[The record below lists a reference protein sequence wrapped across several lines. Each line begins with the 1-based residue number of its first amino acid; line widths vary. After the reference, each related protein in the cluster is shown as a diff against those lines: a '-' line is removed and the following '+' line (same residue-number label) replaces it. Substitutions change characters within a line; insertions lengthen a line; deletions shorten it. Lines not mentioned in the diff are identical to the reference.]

1 MNFLSE
7 LIKIFCLKMVYVY
20 TNNDEDLYELLIL
33 PVLYFECKIF
43 FQAKVV
49 RSWTRFREIQEP
61 EKVLSWLRY
70 PCTYHVENLLNQISL
85 SNLWMETQRM
95 MYIWCHFSAIQE
107 RNSYAVS
114 VWRRVKM
121 KLDGRD
127 PDLNKRFSVAEQVS
141 TVPWKQQT
149 FLIN

>member
-1 MNFLSE
+1 MY
-7 LIKIFCLKMVYVY
+7 M
-20 TNNDEDLYELLIL
+20 
-33 PVLYFECKIF
+33 YFECKIF

-49 RSWTRFREIQEP
+49 RSWIKFQEIQEL
-61 EKVLSWLRY
+61 EKVLLWLNIHV
-70 PCTYHVENLLNQISL
+70 PTLYHVENLLL
-85 SNLWMETQRM
+85 SVLLFKFMQRM
-95 MYIWCHFSAIQE
+95 MHIWWRFSAIQE

-141 TVPWKQQT
+141 TVPWKQQI
-149 FLIN
+149 FR